1 MKSLNPNHSVT
12 QVITEDFMFKMV
24 AVLVMKA
31 GGNVE
36 VTLQDL
42 EDLNGLFDGE
52 MPILITHAHDRSIEL
67 KLVSE
72 IDGNRIA
79 REHGGLPQ

>member
-1 MKSLNPNHSVT
+1 MKLNPNHPIT
-12 QVITEDFMFKMV
+12 QELDDEFMHKLA

-36 VTLQDL
+36 ITGDDLRELVTMFPGD
-42 EDLNGLFDGE
+42 
-52 MPILITHAHDRSIEL
+52 MPTLVTHMHPMSIEL
-67 KLVSE
+67 KLVSMTE
-72 IDGNRIA
+72 GQRMA